1 MKETV
6 KFYIA
11 DDGDMSVGLMPYTYL
26 TAEMPREIVDNLKA
40 NNSLVQFEQELF
52 DLVNKY
58 CEYELTSTAIWNSDD
73 EKEAE
78 WFVQNRIEEIK

>member
-26 TAEMPREIVDNLKA
+26 TAEMPREIIDNLKA
-40 NNSLVQFEQELF
+40 NNTLVQFEQDLF

-78 WFVQNRIEEIK
+78 EFCERFKYE

>member
-1 MKETV
+1 MEEETV

-26 TAEMPREIVDNLKA
+26 IAEMPREIVDNLKS

-58 CEYELTSTAIWNSDD
+58 CEYELTSTVIWNSDD
-73 EKEAE
+73 EIEAYE
-78 WFVQNRIEEIK
+78 FYLKNK

>member
-1 MKETV
+1 MKEETV

-26 TAEMPREIVDNLKA
+26 TAEIPREIIDNLKA
-40 NNSLVQFEQELF
+40 NNALVQFEQELF

-78 WFVQNRIEEIK
+78 EFCERFKDE